1 MTQHAW
7 KLVVLLSVSLAVAG
21 FPARATAGAAGSEK
35 AVTLQLGHN
44 SHAESF
50 TGKALV
56 NWAKHLADTTGGK
69 LKIDIFPQNQLG
81 TNKELS
87 EQTALG
93 SLDIN
98 VQGMNALVDYKVEQG
113 YLTKVPFLFRN
124 TNHAYSWW
132 TSPEGMAIVKKAESQ
147 RVKVLGIGLNR
158 MPRQFASKSKPI
170 GAPADIKNLK
180 VRAGDTA
187 TNSALKVLEAV
198 PTNVALNEMYTAMS
212 QGVVDVIELPLDY
225 IHDYSIFEVAK
236 HLTMSNHTF
245 DVQWVV
251 MNAKKFDSL
260 PATFQ
265 KLLADSIEGL
275 AKDNNA
281 RQEANFKDI
290 LQKLKDKGMNVISTD
305 RSKWE
310 AIVPKVIPTLEK
322 TWPST
327 RGFYDKI
334 LAMK

>member
-1 MTQHAW
+1 MTCYKWVNRILEGFMVALIAFQAT
-7 KLVVLLSVSLAVAG
+7 LLILSVFFRYVLNSPIVWGDELVRCSLIWMT
-21 FPARATAGAAGSEK
+21 FAGAALATK
-35 AVTLQLGHN
+35 DN
-44 SHAESF
+44 
-50 TGKALV
+50 
-56 NWAKHLADTTGGK
+56 KHIL
-69 LKIDIFPQNQLG
+69 
-81 TNKELS
+81 
-87 EQTALG
+87 
-93 SLDIN
+93 
-98 VQGMNALVDYKVEQG
+98 
-113 YLTKVPFLFRN
+113 
-124 TNHAYSWW
+124 
-132 TSPEGMAIVKKAESQ
+132 
-147 RVKVLGIGLNR
+147 
-158 MPRQFASKSKPI
+158 
-170 GAPADIKNLK
+170 
-180 VRAGDTA
+180 
-187 TNSALKVLEAV
+187 
-198 PTNVALNEMYTAMS
+198 
-212 QGVVDVIELPLDY
+212 VDVIDLPLDY

-265 KLLADSIEGL
+265 KLLVDSIAGL

-281 RQEANFKDI
+281 RQEANFTDI

-327 RGFYDKI
+327 KGFYDKI